1 MYRTLARVMSAL
13 FATQGHAWGTREL
26 IASLATDMACNDCGS
41 DSIGRTIEPLLL
53 HAARSEGYRL
63 LPRQERPVVINTKG
77 ASASGK
83 STLRPLQKKVA
94 GDIGA
99 QWSDFALISPDIWR
113 KQLLDYEALGAD
125 YKYAGAFTA
134 EELQIIDQKLDR
146 YMARKHRRG
155 DMTHLLIDRFRFDS
169 FAPDSAEAGSN
180 LLTRFGQTVYLF
192 FMITP
197 PELLVER
204 AWTRGLEFGRY
215 KAVDDTLAHAVEA
228 YTGIPDVFFTW
239 VRRSDKQI
247 QFEFLDNTVRLGERP
262 RTVAF
267 GNNDAFNVLNVKGML
282 NIERYGRVNVDAAGP
297 ESLYA
302 DRGLLDPEHNT
313 RFLRRCME
321 GFREVNFAEQA
332 TGRFYLRIESGTPV
346 WMDAA
351 AMRSAVLERHQ
362 GGRAD
367 CVIRRCAGRRRTAV
381 SARRSRR
388 PHCAD
393 ARAMGER
400 LIQEI
405 AKAVDVRREV
415 EGVLPGQLFRQL
427 GVAPLQRFDDLE
439 MIDDRT
445 GGTVV
450 LYDRRT
456 ANGAHMN
463 EKIARRIDD
472 GLRTA
477 QGDYR
482 RMKCDVGIGI
492 LIQMLGR
499 RRVLELVEQVP
510 QSCDLSIAGVQGREP
525 RRHGLERRPHL
536 DHFDHFALGLADDVD
551 TAPRYRADESFLL
564 EQRQRFSNRGPADA
578 ERRRELPLIQ
588 PQFLVWIVDIGVRDR
603 VLEKRVGLIAQTRCV
618 QRRERERSRGG
629 RPLYQSCDG
638 VHRMPRRAVKIT
650 DPFVCIIASLRA
662 THRGPHQ
669 WPRHRE

>member
-1 MYRTLARVMSAL
+1 MNSADDAQVYGPWNPGIRSQMPRELRHLSTIFRPENVSTSIAAATEMQGLTGFLPSELVAFRPRRLALHELLIRVTADFAVPDGSRIGDLGINFREMASLLFERHLVPEMDAITAAYDRTRRELRNAIDAVLAGVVPEHPPSAAPAKRSASRLFARIAPRRRAAAIPIPVDRGWGPRHIADCERLAGLSIDPQQKIVYRTLARVMSAL

-26 IASLATDMACNDCGS
+26 IASVATDMACNDCGS
-41 DSIGRTIEPLLL
+41 DSIGRTIETLLL
-53 HAARSEGYRL
+53 RAARSEGYRL

-83 STLRPLQKKVA
+83 STLRPLQKTLA

-146 YMARKHRRG
+146 YMARKNRRG

-282 NIERYGRVNVDAAGP
+282 DIERYGRVNVDAAGP

-321 GFREVNFAEQA
+321 AFREVNFAEQA
-332 TGRFYLRIESGTPV
+332 TGRIYLRIESGTPV
-346 WMDAA
+346 WMDPAV
-351 AMRSAVLERHQ
+351 MRSAMSDPDTSS
-362 GGRAD
+362 GIRA
-367 CVIRRCAGRRRTAV
+367 
-381 SARRSRR
+381 
-388 PHCAD
+388 
-393 ARAMGER
+393 
-400 LIQEI
+400 
-405 AKAVDVRREV
+405 
-415 EGVLPGQLFRQL
+415 
-427 GVAPLQRFDDLE
+427 VAPTALS
-439 MIDDRT
+439 
-445 GGTVV
+445 GGVPDAGTPQY
-450 LYDRRT
+450 LRGQAGT
-456 ANGAHMN
+456 PIAPTLGQWGNG
-463 EKIARRIDD
+463 
-472 GLRTA
+472 
-477 QGDYR
+477 
-482 RMKCDVGIGI
+482 
-492 LIQMLGR
+492 
-499 RRVLELVEQVP
+499 
-510 QSCDLSIAGVQGREP
+510 
-525 RRHGLERRPHL
+525 
-536 DHFDHFALGLADDVD
+536 
-551 TAPRYRADESFLL
+551 
-564 EQRQRFSNRGPADA
+564 
-578 ERRRELPLIQ
+578 
-588 PQFLVWIVDIGVRDR
+588 
-603 VLEKRVGLIAQTRCV
+603 
-618 QRRERERSRGG
+618 
-629 RPLYQSCDG
+629 
-638 VHRMPRRAVKIT
+638 
-650 DPFVCIIASLRA
+650 
-662 THRGPHQ
+662 
-669 WPRHRE
+669 

>member
-1 MYRTLARVMSAL
+1 MNATMSAAEGPGPWNPGIESQMPQELLHLSTIFRPENVFTSLATAVELRGLTGFALSELVAFRPQRLALHELLIRVTADFAVPDGSCIGDLGINFREFARLLLARYVDPQMGSMIAAYDQARRALTEAIEAALAAAVPGLSATKIPAARAKSRLFSRMASGRKPLAAPVADRGWGPHQIDELEHMAAGADGLQALACRILGRVMAAL
-13 FATQGHAWGTREL
+13 FTTHGYAWGTRDL
-26 IASLATDMACNDCGS
+26 IVSLATDIAANSHGS
-41 DSIGRTIEPLLL
+41 EAIGQVLEPLLRS
-53 HAARSEGYRL
+53 AAEREGYRL

-146 YMARKHRRG
+146 YMARKNRRG

-282 NIERYGRVNVDAAGP
+282 DIERYGRVNIDAAGP

-321 GFREVNFAEQA
+321 VFREVNFAEQA
-332 TGRFYLRIESGTPV
+332 TGRIYLRIESGTPV

-351 AMRSAVLERHQ
+351 AMRSAIS
-362 GGRAD
+362 D
-367 CVIRRCAGRRRTAV
+367 PDT
-381 SARRSRR
+381 SS
-388 PHCAD
+388 
-393 ARAMGER
+393 
-400 LIQEI
+400 
-405 AKAVDVRREV
+405 
-415 EGVLPGQLFRQL
+415 
-427 GVAPLQRFDDLE
+427 
-439 MIDDRT
+439 
-445 GGTVV
+445 
-450 LYDRRT
+450 
-456 ANGAHMN
+456 
-463 EKIARRIDD
+463 
-472 GLRTA
+472 
-477 QGDYR
+477 
-482 RMKCDVGIGI
+482 GI
-492 LIQMLGR
+492 
-499 RRVLELVEQVP
+499 
-510 QSCDLSIAGVQGREP
+510 
-525 RRHGLERRPHL
+525 
-536 DHFDHFALGLADDVD
+536 
-551 TAPRYRADESFLL
+551 
-564 EQRQRFSNRGPADA
+564 
-578 ERRRELPLIQ
+578 
-588 PQFLVWIVDIGVRDR
+588 
-603 VLEKRVGLIAQTRCV
+603 
-618 QRRERERSRGG
+618 
-629 RPLYQSCDG
+629 
-638 VHRMPRRAVKIT
+638 RAVVPAALSGGVPDAGPPQYLRGQTGI
-650 DPFVCIIASLRA
+650 PIAPTL
-662 THRGPHQ
+662 GQ
-669 WPRHRE
+669 WGNG